1 MAPQELVAALL
12 KMEDKQGQ
20 QLLKTQL
27 PAIDDTSLNL
37 LVELIKRE
45 ADRQWAKESGV
56 SFRLAGHLMF
66 IGETIPNK
74 YVHAL
79 GLMARGDALRRM
91 DRDQAALP
99 FLDAAGAEFLEIGD
113 EVSWARTRIGRV
125 SACLQ
130 LNRTSEALRDATAA
144 REVFIRHGKHLRAGM

>member
-1 MAPQELVAALL
+1 MECVKVTLNVSICFKTENNIQMAPQELVAALL

-45 ADRQWAKESGV
+45 ADRQWAKESGL
-56 SFRLAGHLMF
+56 SFRLAGYLMF
-66 IGETIPNK
+66 IGDTIQNK

-99 FLDAAGAEFLEIGD
+99 FFDAAGAEFLEIDD
-113 EVSWARTRIGRV
+113 EVSWRALV
-125 SACLQ
+125 LVESAPAC
-130 LNRTSEALRDATAA
+130 N
-144 REVFIRHGKHLRAGM
+144 